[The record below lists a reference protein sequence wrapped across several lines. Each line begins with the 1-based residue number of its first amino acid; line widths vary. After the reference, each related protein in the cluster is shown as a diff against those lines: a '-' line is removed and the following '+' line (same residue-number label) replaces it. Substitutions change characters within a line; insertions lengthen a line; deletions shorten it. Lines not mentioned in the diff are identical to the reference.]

1 MSAPTPQSSETILAA
16 LVGFDTTS
24 CNSNLPM
31 LDWVES
37 YLAPYGAQCE
47 RVFDETG
54 AKANLFATI
63 GPEGANDGG
72 VILSGHTDTV
82 PVDGQTWQTDPF
94 SLTAKDGRL
103 YGRGTCDMKGFL
115 AACLAKVPDM
125 AAAPL
130 ARPIHLAF
138 SYDEE
143 VGCLGVIGLV
153 DALGKRGAQFEACFV
168 GEPTEMDVVTA
179 HKAKHAYKAR
189 FRGHT
194 CHSSLAPLGVN
205 AVYYAA
211 KLVDAIEQMADDFAN
226 GPRDDL
232 FDMPVSTAHVG
243 VFNGGTALNIVPAE
257 AAVDFEFRVLPTE
270 DIGAAVDKMRRTVAE
285 LDAQM
290 SARDPA
296 CGVSLEL
303 LSEVPGLDTAP
314 EAEVTALAKRLAGRN
329 AHAKVAFG
337 TEAGRFNDGL
347 SVPSIVVGPG
357 SIDQAHKA
365 NEFITVDQL
374 RRCEA
379 FIDNVIGHQ
388 SQ

>member
-1 MSAPTPQSSETILAA
+1 AILAA

-24 CNSNLPM
+24 RNSNLPL
-31 LDWVES
+31 LDWVED
-37 YLAPYGAQCE
+37 YLSPYGATCE

-54 AKANLFATI
+54 TKANLFATL
-63 GPEGANDGG
+63 GPDGAEDGG
-72 VILSGHTDTV
+72 IILSGHTDTV

-94 SLTAKDGRL
+94 SLTAKEGKL

-115 AACLAKVPDM
+115 AACLAKVPAM

-153 DALGKRGAQFEACFV
+153 EALGKRGAQFEACFV
-168 GEPTEMDVVTA
+168 GEPTQMDVVTA
-179 HKAKHAYKAR
+179 HKSKRSFTTH
-189 FRGHT
+189 FRGLT

-205 AVYYAA
+205 AVAYGA
-211 KLVDAIEQMADDFAN
+211 KLVAAIDQMADAFAN
-226 GPRDDL
+226 GPRDDM

-257 AAVDFEFRVLPTE
+257 ATIDFEFRVLPTE
-270 DIGAAVDKMRRTVAE
+270 DIDAAVDTIRQTVAE
-285 LDAQM
+285 IDAQM
-290 SARDPA
+290 SARDPS
-296 CGVSLEL
+296 CGVSLEE
-303 LSEVPGLDTAP
+303 LSAIPGLNTAP

-329 AHAKVAFG
+329 AHTKVAFG
-337 TEAGRFNDGL
+337 TEAGRFHDGL

-365 NEFITVDQL
+365 DEFIAVEQL